1 MIKNGTYVLK
11 QNVTIE
17 GDFKL
22 LKDQEIGV
30 SNNVIYMGGQLLD
43 TRLQKMIVSWME
55 NNLALFIV
63 DNRF

>member
-11 QNVTIE
+11 QDATIE

-22 LKDQEIGV
+22 LKDTEIGV

-43 TRLQKMIVSWME
+43 TRLQQMMVSWME
-55 NNLALFIV
+55 KNLALFII

>member
-11 QNVTIE
+11 QDATVK

-22 LKDQEIGV
+22 LKDTEIGV
-30 SNNVIYMGGQLLD
+30 SNNVIYMGGHLLD
-43 TRLQKMIVSWME
+43 TRLQQMMVAWME
-55 NNLALFIV
+55 SNLALFIV

>member
-11 QNVTIE
+11 QDVTIE

-43 TRLQKMIVSWME
+43 TRLQKMMITWMKS
-55 NNLALFIV
+55 NLALFIV